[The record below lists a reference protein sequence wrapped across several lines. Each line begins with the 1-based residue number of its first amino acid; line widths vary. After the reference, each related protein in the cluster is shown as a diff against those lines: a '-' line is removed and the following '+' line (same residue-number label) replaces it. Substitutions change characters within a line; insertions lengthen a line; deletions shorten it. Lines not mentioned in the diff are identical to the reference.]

1 MNQKSAQPENEQRIH
16 PLFRRPN
23 QVAEAPSLGEIL
35 LPFLFAAMEAC
46 WIDATLIG
54 LAGFGLFQ
62 THSPLMPLWAP
73 FVLLLGTQLILTLL
87 EQRAVKASTPSS
99 GDDESSNNAKNTL
112 SGSPLLILFVTLITL
127 FIIWSSI
134 YSQTTFFFDPR
145 WLFALL
151 NDVLLFNQQA
161 YHLFSA
167 VALSL
172 YLCWRS
178 VRLLYR
184 DYEPSHVFGELRLG
198 MGVIIVVILARA
210 GQANAQIPLNDEL
223 ILLLLVPVFLFL
235 SLAAHALARISFV
248 RHNHP
253 VGLQGDVAMQERSVL
268 MTIGIV
274 GVTLFIIS
282 WLIGTTASSAILADT
297 QQASFLLGQLYDV
310 LIRVVASVIVFL
322 LTPIFW
328 LFSWW
333 FSLFPPQ
340 QPHIKIPK
348 GAAPRNQKIVPP
360 HADALAAAVTPFLK
374 IIIPLLLIV
383 LAVVIIRWAMRRRR
397 TSIATGKRRGM
408 DLHESLWS
416 WSLFWSQLK
425 SMLRSLFGRFFPQ
438 KATEQE
444 PLAIEDLQGEPT
456 ARSIREV
463 YRALLK
469 GAATHGYPRSKN
481 ETPYEFQQRLDEKT
495 PLAEPQL
502 VVVTDAYTATRY
514 GGKVP
519 DDAEVTQVR
528 QQWTTLEQ
536 KWRQPK
542 TKQ

>member
-1 MNQKSAQPENEQRIH
+1 M
-16 PLFRRPN
+16 
-23 QVAEAPSLGEIL
+23 AEAPSLGEIL

-46 WIDATLIG
+46 WIDAILIC

-62 THSPLMPLWAP
+62 TYSPLVPLWAP

-87 EQRAVKASTPSS
+87 EQRAVKASTSTS
-99 GDDESSNNAKNTL
+99 GDDESSTKNIL
-112 SGSPLLILFVTLITL
+112 SGSPLLILFVTLIAL

-134 YSQTTFFFDPR
+134 YSQMTFFFDPR

-184 DYEPSHVFGELRLG
+184 EYEPSHVFGELRLG
-198 MGVIIVVILARA
+198 MGVIIVVILVRA
-210 GQANAQIPLNDEL
+210 AQANAQLPLNDEL

-253 VGLQGDVAMQERSVL
+253 VGLQGDVTTQERSVL

-274 GVTLFIIS
+274 GVALFIIS

-297 QQASFLLGQLYDV
+297 QQASSLLAQLYDV
-310 LIRVVASVIVFL
+310 LIQAVASVIVFL
-322 LTPIFW
+322 VTPIFW

-340 QPHIKIPK
+340 PPRVNIPK
-348 GAAPRNQKIVPP
+348 GAAPRNRKFVPP
-360 HADALAAAVTPFLK
+360 HADAIAAVATQFLK

-383 LAVVIIRWAMRRRR
+383 LAVLIIRWALRRRR
-397 TSIATGKRRGM
+397 ASKVTGKRRGM

-425 SMLRSLFGRFFPQ
+425 SMLRALFGRFFPQ

-444 PLAIEDLQGEPT
+444 TLAIEDLQGEPT
-456 ARSIREV
+456 ARTIREL

-469 GAATHGYPRSKN
+469 GAAMHGYPRSKN